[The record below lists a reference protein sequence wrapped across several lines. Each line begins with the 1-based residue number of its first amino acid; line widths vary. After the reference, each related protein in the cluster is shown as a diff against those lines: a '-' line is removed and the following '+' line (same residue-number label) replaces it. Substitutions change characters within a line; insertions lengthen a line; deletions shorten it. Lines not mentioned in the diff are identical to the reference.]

1 MKTSYT
7 LVEHQKLDMKKLIV
21 GIDPGVTVGLAVLS
35 LDGKP
40 VLVESR
46 RGWSLSELLKRISEI
61 GEPTIISSDVSPA
74 SEILEN
80 LSHKLNAVLFVPM
93 ISMGADEKRQIARD
107 YADIYG
113 LKLKNAHEVD
123 ALAAAVKA
131 YRHYEKKFHHV
142 ETRIKRM
149 SIKVSIDM
157 VKDLV
162 VRGYSTK
169 RAVQYL
175 QSAEKYKSPPIVKR
189 LIPREEKMKSLI
201 EELQSRLAD
210 ERRKS
215 KCLRQ
220 ANKKLRDRIKSLKA
234 EISMLKET
242 IRKIQSEQSVQVRRE
257 REYSLLMDELKKTR
271 AKIKEYSAKLEE
283 YKRRFNDM
291 QRLRNLES
299 QGRLILLKPVESFTD
314 KGLQKAFQLYGI
326 RAGDSVL
333 LLNPS
338 GGGATTAEELAK
350 RGVKTIVT
358 EGQMSHNAL
367 EIFEKYMIP
376 VVSHDELKIEW
387 IEGLPY
393 VDSESLKE
401 AIKEAGKREALTAYS
416 QIKTILED
424 HRKEI
429 TGES

>member
-7 LVEHQKLDMKKLIV
+7 LVEHQRLDMKKLIV

-40 VLVESR
+40 VLVESK

-74 SEILEN
+74 SDILEN

-107 YADIYG
+107 YAEIYG

-149 SIKVSIDM
+149 SIKVSTDK

-175 QSAEKYKSPPIVKR
+175 QSAEKHKPPPIVKR
-189 LIPREEKMKSLI
+189 LVPREEKMKLSLI
-201 EELQSRLAD
+201 H
-210 ERRKS
+210 
-215 KCLRQ
+215 
-220 ANKKLRDRIKSLKA
+220 I
-234 EISMLKET
+234 
-242 IRKIQSEQSVQVRRE
+242 
-257 REYSLLMDELKKTR
+257 
-271 AKIKEYSAKLEE
+271 
-283 YKRRFNDM
+283 
-291 QRLRNLES
+291 
-299 QGRLILLKPVESFTD
+299 
-314 KGLQKAFQLYGI
+314 
-326 RAGDSVL
+326 
-333 LLNPS
+333 
-338 GGGATTAEELAK
+338 
-350 RGVKTIVT
+350 
-358 EGQMSHNAL
+358 
-367 EIFEKYMIP
+367 
-376 VVSHDELKIEW
+376 
-387 IEGLPY
+387 
-393 VDSESLKE
+393 
-401 AIKEAGKREALTAYS
+401 
-416 QIKTILED
+416 
-424 HRKEI
+424 
-429 TGES
+429 